1 MSIEDFI
8 NKKQLEVTENEN
20 FLKWNE
26 TNKLRDEDGYPIIAF
41 HGSTNDDFNIIDLEY
56 SKEAWWCGKGFYTS
70 TSIDDVNAN
79 YATALKENKP
89 YISGEDY
96 IAGDLRNRISQD
108 KEEMDRAF
116 ENEEDCSF
124 FDYDEISDY
133 ILEDED
139 SKKIDLSVLE
149 DNPDVFNGYNF
160 DKTLISE
167 DNTIDTDALF
177 RSLSVNRYIKNNG
190 WVKPVFV
197 KMENP
202 VYLTVDSSA
211 TKISIVDEQLQDFI
225 YQYDTE
231 HQNVMDMIHELSV
244 ELSKHVDDSI
254 EDIEEE
260 IKREVSSYVSSYC
273 EDVGEELY
281 DCIKDYIDVNFE
293 FEEEE
298 IIEKISTAFNDNDL
312 GEYNEETEE
321 MEFEHVVIF
330 DVNAEEESEES
341 ENLYKEIKN
350 SILNETEDD
359 WEYRAVEETFQNFEM
374 KCLEEGYRDTT
385 LYKLFKAFRQHENEP
400 DLVNCFNRAL
410 KEHFD
415 GVVLDA
421 EEENNQWRFNTIGY
435 GTKHY
440 IVFNNKNIKSALG
453 NNGEYSLSNPD
464 IAARKSVSQR
474 INSDKNSYNNI
485 LNKLQEYNNT
495 YGSVVSFELYTS
507 SKFQDKNIDA
517 LYNREKKTVSINI
530 DKVQTEEELSN
541 IISHEVIGHLGLD
554 LVLGKNKDKF
564 LDKVSS
570 KYKKNDYKEVMKLYP
585 ELDYDKIKDR
595 RKLTEEKICFYA
607 EKNFKHDKY
616 MNKVIN
622 HIKNGISKFKSFIGI
637 NNANDDVFQT
647 LYKSNQLFNQNK
659 KKRRFS

>member
-1 MSIEDFI
+1 MSIQDFI

-26 TNKLRDEDGYPIIAF
+26 TNKLKDEDGYPIIAF
-41 HGSTNDDFNIIDLEY
+41 HGSTNNDFNIIDLEY
-56 SKEAWWCGKGFYTS
+56 SKENWWCGKGFYSS

-79 YATALKENKP
+79 YATALKEKQP
-89 YISGEDY
+89 YSSGEDY
-96 IAGDLRNRISQD
+96 TAGDLRNRISQD

-116 ENEEDCSF
+116 ENEEGCSF
-124 FDYDEISDY
+124 FDYDEIVDY
-133 ILEDED
+133 ILEDGE
-139 SKKIDLSVLE
+139 KIDLSVLE
-149 DNPDVFNGYNF
+149 DNPNVFNGYDF
-160 DKTLISE
+160 DKTLILE
-167 DNTIDTDALF
+167 DNTIETDALF
-177 RSLSVNRYIKNNG
+177 KSLSVNKYIKNNG
-190 WVKPVFV
+190 WIKPIFV

-202 VYLTVDSSA
+202 AYLTVDSSA
-211 TKISIVDEQLQDFI
+211 TRISIVDEQLQDFM

-254 EDIEEE
+254 ENIEEE

-330 DVNAEEESEES
+330 DVNVEEENEEA

-350 SILNETEDD
+350 STLNETEND
-359 WEYRAVEETFQNFEM
+359 WEYKAVEETFQDFEM
-374 KCLEEGYRDTT
+374 KCLEDGCRDTT
-385 LYKLFKAFRQHENEP
+385 LYKLFKTFRHHENEP

-421 EEENNQWRFNTIGY
+421 EEENNQWRFKTIGY

-440 IVFNNKNIKSALG
+440 IVFNKKNVKSALG

-474 INSDKNSYNNI
+474 VNLDKSSYNHI
-485 LNKLQEYNNT
+485 LNKLKEYNNV
-495 YGSVVSFELYTS
+495 YGNNVNFELNHSFE
-507 SKFQDKNIDA
+507 FEDENIDA
-517 LYNREKKTVSINI
+517 LYNRKTKTVNINI
-530 DKVQTEEELSN
+530 DKVKTEKELSN

-570 KYKKNDYKEVMKLYP
+570 KYTKNDYKEVMKLYP

-616 MNKVIN
+616 MNKVVN
-622 HIKNGISKFKSFIGI
+622 HIKNGFSKFKSFIGI

-647 LYKSNQLFNQNK
+647 LYKANQLLNQNK